1 MSDSL
6 PKSFDFSPQRRAL
19 LDRLLR
25 ESNMGSASSE
35 AIQRRPSSGPAPLSF
50 PQQRLWFLDQFA
62 PGPTYNIPVAVHLS
76 GPLDPDVL
84 AGSLAAI
91 IARHEALR
99 ATFTVVDGRPV
110 QMVAGAPAL
119 PPALALPLVNLQ
131 PLPPAEREA
140 EVRRLTRE

>member
-1 MSDSL
+1 MSDSS

-50 PQQRLWFLDQFA
+50 SQQRLWFLDQFA

-76 GPLDPDVL
+76 GPLGFNGQPR
-84 AGSLAAI
+84 GN
-91 IARHEALR
+91 R
-99 ATFTVVDGRPV
+99 
-110 QMVAGAPAL
+110 
-119 PPALALPLVNLQ
+119 PLVEFPRPIRLAP
-131 PLPPAEREA
+131 PLTD
-140 EVRRLTRE
+140 TRESIKFKCILSMRLRISEQ

>member
-1 MSDSL
+1 MSDSS

-50 PQQRLWFLDQFA
+50 PQQRLWFLDQLS

-76 GPLDPDVL
+76 GPLDPDAV
-84 AGSLAAI
+84 ARSLAAI
-91 IARHEALR
+91 IGRHEALR
-99 ATFTVVDGRPV
+99 TVFPVVDGQPIQRVSDAPE
-110 QMVAGAPAL
+110 PAL
-119 PPALALPLVNLQ
+119 
-131 PLPPAEREA
+131 RI
-140 EVRRLTRE
+140 